1 MSHFRQVLIVHLH
14 QLFKKA
20 TKKEQKKKKKQKKKT
35 PVISGFEN
43 WLVNF
48 KSVKKERN

>member
-20 TKKEQKKKKKQKKKT
+20 TKKEQRKKTKQKKT